1 MPSAHILLSILP
13 VATEVATHQFVFYW
27 GDAHTCRT
35 LGCSEGRSSVTWVDF
50 NFWGHQV
57 WTVCVNKRCFA
68 YHQLCGGGKMGQP
81 LILEPAPP
89 RSSASIRVPTGC
101 LYLHTLVAPANGRL
115 APFCPAHRP
124 TAEHVVCLV
133 RTEAV
138 NFTLPMH
145 FSQS

>member
-57 WTVCVNKRCFA
+57 WTVCVNNRCFA
-68 YHQLCGGGKMGQP
+68 YQELCGGKDIGKMGRP
-81 LILEPAPP
+81 MILEPDPP
-89 RSSASIRVPTGC
+89 RSSASIRVPSDC
-101 LYLHTLVAPANGRL
+101 LHTLVALANGRL
-115 APFCPAHRP
+115 APFCPANRLIADI
-124 TAEHVVCLV
+124 AEHVVCLV
-133 RTEAV
+133 
-138 NFTLPMH
+138 H
-145 FSQS
+145 